1 MVVWYLDL
9 NLLKGARAH
18 YQYSAISQSESGPQV
33 HKSSQ
38 CHSQKSEEH
47 KLPVGKS
54 QRPHEKERGVF
65 FLKINCQFKLENNY
79 PSLGK
84 RCCLDAFLRKGVG
97 EMYPG
102 FRGDAKEEVGFY
114 IRIFC
119 YQMYAIWAN
128 AK

>member
-1 MVVWYLDL
+1 MREPIISIQPLASLSLD
-9 NLLKGARAH
+9 
-18 YQYSAISQSESGPQV
+18 

-38 CHSQKSEEH
+38 CHSLKSEEH

-54 QRPHEKERGVF
+54 QRPHKKERDVF

-102 FRGDAKEEVGFY
+102 FRGDAKEEAGFY
-114 IRIFC
+114 FRIFC
-119 YQMYAIWAN
+119 YQMYAMGKCQITVV
-128 AK
+128 